1 LRAAG
6 LMRLVFSLY
15 LLLIVVVLVLYLFVG
30 LLGI

>member
-15 LLLIVVVLVLYLFVG
+15 LLLIVVVLVLYLVVG
-30 LLGI
+30 LLAL